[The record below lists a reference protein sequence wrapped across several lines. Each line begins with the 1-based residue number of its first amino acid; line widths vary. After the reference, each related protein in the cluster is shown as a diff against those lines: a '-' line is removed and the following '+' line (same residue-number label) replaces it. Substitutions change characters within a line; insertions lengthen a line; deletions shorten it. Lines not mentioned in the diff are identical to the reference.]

1 MRKATAHRES
11 VTQAVA
17 ATLRLFC
24 LGEEIVMNKQQM
36 GMAIVGLVIFI
47 NAGMI
52 ALIVALWGMC

>member
-1 MRKATAHRES
+1 
-11 VTQAVA
+11 
-17 ATLRLFC
+17 
-24 LGEEIVMNKQQM
+24 MNKQQM